1 VQYGITD
8 YRRIDSMKSICVYC
22 GSNSGTRKEYSKSA
36 RLLGKEL
43 AKNQIQLIY
52 GGSNSGLM
60 GQISNEVLKNGGK
73 VTGVI
78 PEILLLNEPPNHK
91 LTKLIYVK
99 NMSERKERMSD
110 LCDGFIALPGGLGT
124 YEELFDTISWARLKI
139 HKKPI
144 GLLNIEHFFDPLLD
158 MLKNSCR
165 EGFINDLSLKS
176 LLISNSPHQLV
187 NNMINY
193 KSS

>member
-1 VQYGITD
+1 
-8 YRRIDSMKSICVYC
+8 MKGICVYC
-22 GSNSGTRKEYSKSA
+22 GSNSGTRKEYSKGA